1 MERCLRLRD
10 EADFRRVRAEGRS
23 WGNRLLTLVVRPN
36 ERARN
41 RYGFVVSKRVG
52 NAVTR
57 NLVKRRLREI
67 LRQWDRAGR
76 IVPGHDCVLIVRPA
90 VAQVAFVDIRESVG
104 ALLTRAGLLL
114 PVPVAPPEPVAR
126 VGTDV

>member
-23 WGNRLLTLVVRPN
+23 VGNRLLTLVIRPN
-36 ERARN
+36 DRARN

-76 IVPGHDCVLIVRPA
+76 IAPGHDCVLIVRPA
-90 VAQVAFVDIRESVG
+90 VAQAAFADLRESVG
-104 ALLTRAGLLL
+104 ALLSRAGLFI
-114 PVPVAPPEPVAR
+114 PAPIASPEAVAPA
-126 VGTDV
+126 GTDA

>member
-23 WGNRLLTLVVRPN
+23 AGNRLLTLVVRPN
-36 ERARN
+36 DRARN

-57 NLVKRRLREI
+57 NLEI
-67 LRQWDRAGR
+67 LEPRH
-76 IVPGHDCVLIVRPA
+76 HDAPKSSCL
-90 VAQVAFVDIRESVG
+90 FG
-104 ALLTRAGLLL
+104 ALHRTVTPMGARLGRTTELESRNRAPISTGG
-114 PVPVAPPEPVAR
+114 PWYKGPHGRVAM
-126 VGTDV
+126 T

>member
-1 MERCLRLRD
+1 MERRLRLRD
-10 EADFRRVRAEGRS
+10 DADFRRARAEGRS
-23 WGNRLLTLVVRPN
+23 WGHRLLTLVVRPN
-36 ERARN
+36 DLARN

-76 IVPGHDCVLIVRPA
+76 IAPGHDCVLIVRPA
-90 VAQVAFVDIRESVG
+90 IAQVAFADIREAVG

-114 PVPVAPPEPVAR
+114 AAPVAR
-126 VGTDV
+126 AGTDT